1 MDLYQSLVTV
11 NPVTLIAQICN
22 LFIQLLIVKI
32 FFLDKIKAILDQR
45 REAADKQ
52 IAEAEAA
59 KSEAKAIK
67 ETYEQNMR
75 AAKAKADD
83 LLLSA
88 QKTATLRSEE
98 IISQLRLCG
107 VSVGTW
113 GPSVPIRAVENKLM
127 MAMDQLSFCSVNLYG
142 TRAEVPEE
150 DYVIEIGKGDIK
162 REGTDVT
169 IVATSAMVL
178 EALDA
183 AEALAKEGI
192 SCEVVDPRT
201 LIPLDKDIIRTSL
214 EKTNR
219 LVVVNEAWKTG
230 SFAGEIAAIVA
241 EEMFDLLDAPI
252 VRLGALDMPIPYSP
266 ALEPLTVP
274 NKDTIMDAVRKLLN
288 N

>member
-1 MDLYQSLVTV
+1 M
-11 NPVTLIAQICN
+11 
-22 LFIQLLIVKI
+22 
-32 FFLDKIKAILDQR
+32 
-45 REAADKQ
+45 
-52 IAEAEAA
+52 
-59 KSEAKAIK
+59 
-67 ETYEQNMR
+67 
-75 AAKAKADD
+75 
-83 LLLSA
+83 
-88 QKTATLRSEE
+88 
-98 IISQLRLCG
+98 
-107 VSVGTW
+107 
-113 GPSVPIRAVENKLM
+113 
-127 MAMDQLSFCSVNLYG
+127 
-142 TRAEVPEE
+142 
-150 DYVIEIGKGDIK
+150 
-162 REGTDVT
+162 T

-241 EEMFDLLDAPI
+241 EEMFDLL
-252 VRLGALDMPIPYSP
+252 
-266 ALEPLTVP
+266 EPLTVP